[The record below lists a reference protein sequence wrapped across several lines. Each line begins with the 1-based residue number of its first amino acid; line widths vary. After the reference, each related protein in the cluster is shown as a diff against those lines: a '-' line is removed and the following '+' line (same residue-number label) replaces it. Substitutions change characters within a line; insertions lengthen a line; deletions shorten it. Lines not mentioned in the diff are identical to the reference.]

1 MCLRVLGLFCQTV
14 SKTNEGYPRTLNSIL
29 GVLSLTS
36 EQAKALE
43 VLPGSRLSPHLE
55 LCCLRQSAIVSYEKA
70 SKEVQVQTGRRVS
83 ARTQQRLVQRH
94 EFVPP
99 MVEEPIQQCSLDGA
113 MIRLRTPEAEASE
126 WKEYK
131 AVNLIESHQGMAWF
145 KDSEGLLNWANSL
158 PMAEN
163 VWCLGDGHDGV
174 WSLYARIG
182 CDAQRTEIL
191 DWFHLM
197 ENLHNVPGS
206 NNRLKEARAFL
217 WQGKVDEAIGLFEH
231 CRSDEARRFRGYL
244 ERHRERI
251 PNYEYYQSEGIPIGS
266 GDVESLAKQI
276 NQRTKI
282 VGASW
287 SAKNVPQVL
296 AHRCAYLNGNLDP

>member
-1 MCLRVLGLFCQTV
+1 M
-14 SKTNEGYPRTLNSIL
+14 
-29 GVLSLTS
+29 
-36 EQAKALE
+36 
-43 VLPGSRLSPHLE
+43 SPHLE
-55 LCCLRQSAIVSYEKA
+55 LCCLRQSALVSYEQA
-70 SKEVQVQTGRRVS
+70 SREVQVQTGRTVS
-83 ARTQQRLVQRH
+83 PRTQQRLVQRH
-94 EFVPP
+94 DFESPT
-99 MVEEPIQQCSLDGA
+99 VEEPIHQFSLDGA
-113 MIRLRTPEAEASE
+113 MIRLRTPEGEPSD
-126 WKEYK
+126 WREYK
-131 AVNLIESHQGMAWF
+131 AVNLLESHQGMAWF
-145 KDSEGLLNWANSL
+145 KEPERLLNWANAL
-158 PMAEN
+158 PMADT

-174 WSLYARIG
+174 WSLYAQIG
-182 CDAQRTEIL
+182 WDEQRMEIL

-197 ENLHNVPGS
+197 ENLHKVPGS

-217 WQGKVDEAIGLFEH
+217 WQGKLDEAIGVFEA

-251 PNYEYYQSEGIPIGS
+251 PNYAYYQAEGIPIGS

-296 AHRCAYLNGNLDP
+296 AHRCAYLNGKLDP

>member
-1 MCLRVLGLFCQTV
+1 MGL
-14 SKTNEGYPRTLNSIL
+14 LSI
-29 GVLSLTS
+29 TS

-55 LCCLRQSAIVSYEKA
+55 LCCLRQSALVSYANA
-70 SKEVQVQTGRRVS
+70 SKEVQVQTGRTVS
-83 ARTQQRLVQRH
+83 SRTQQRLVQRH
-94 EFVPP
+94 RFALPEADESIHQV
-99 MVEEPIQQCSLDGA
+99 SLDGA
-113 MIRLRTPEAEASE
+113 MIRLRTPEGEKSE

-131 AVNLIESHQGMAWF
+131 AVNLLESHQGMAWF
-145 KDSEGLLNWANSL
+145 KEPEALLNWANAL
-158 PMAEN
+158 PMAEH

-174 WSLYARIG
+174 WSLYAQIG
-182 CDAQRTEIL
+182 QDDQRTEIL
-191 DWFHLM
+191 DWYHLV

-206 NNRLKEARAFL
+206 NNRLKEAKALL
-217 WQGKVDEAIGLFEH
+217 WQGNVDEAIGLFEE

-244 ERHRERI
+244 ERHRKRI
-251 PNYEYYQSEGIPIGS
+251 PHYEYYQAEGIPIGS

-296 AHRCAYLNGNLDP
+296 AHRCAYLSGQLDP